1 MPDLAQVLDV
11 LSFWNVATAAF
22 IATLSVLFIRRP
34 T

>member
-11 LSFWNVATAAF
+11 LSFWNVTAAAF
-22 IATLSVLFIRRP
+22 VATVGVFMVRRP